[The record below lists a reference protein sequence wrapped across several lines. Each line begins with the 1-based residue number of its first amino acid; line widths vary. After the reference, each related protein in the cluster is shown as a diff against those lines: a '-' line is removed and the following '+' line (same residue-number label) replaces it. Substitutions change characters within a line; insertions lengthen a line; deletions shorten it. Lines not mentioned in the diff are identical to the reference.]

1 MPDTS
6 PTESG
11 PTDGPAAETGW
22 DSSEVM
28 RERTAETRQQR
39 DQAISELRDS
49 KDDEQILDEFGIDL
63 GEIER

>member
-1 MPDTS
+1 MPDTP
-6 PTESG
+6 PTESA

-28 RERTAETRQQR
+28 RERAAETRQQR